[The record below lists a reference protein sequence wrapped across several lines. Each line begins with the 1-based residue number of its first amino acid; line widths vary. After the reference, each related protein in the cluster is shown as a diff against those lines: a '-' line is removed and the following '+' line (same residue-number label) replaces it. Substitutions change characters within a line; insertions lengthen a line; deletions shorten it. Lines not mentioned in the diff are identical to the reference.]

1 MKPSTSYS
9 PRAVVT
15 LDRPAVTVRVTDR
28 RLLRQPETCPKCE
41 APGNMLRRAEHSVS
55 CFGCGAAY
63 VVAQGVA

>member
-28 RLLRQPETCPKCE
+28 RLLRQPETCPKC
-41 APGNMLRRAEHSVS
+41 ASRVLRRAEASVS
-55 CFGCGAAY
+55 CPICG
-63 VVAQGVA
+63 GVWIVLA